1 MRASAAKDWL
11 RYAGLVPAVI
21 EYFQFWVVEERTGK
35 RALTAYKLSRA
46 DAARAFPGAEA
57 DLTSCE
63 VRDVA
68 RPGDTPA
75 NSRPGKTWA

>member
-1 MRASAAKDWL
+1 MPAAT
-11 RYAGLVPAVI
+11 
-21 EYFQFWVVEERTGK
+21 EYFQFGVVEERIGK